1 MAAGIQPVI
10 LSGGAGTRL
19 WPASR
24 GSLPKQFLKLT
35 SRRSVLQETA
45 LRVADRGRYLPP
57 MVVAAEEHR
66 FLVEE
71 HLRAAGVADAETVL
85 EPAAR
90 NTAAAVAAAAALA
103 ERRRPGAVML
113 VLPSDHAIR
122 DRRAFHRAVAK
133 AAEAARAGH
142 LVALGV
148 KPNRPET
155 GFGYIRR
162 GRALGAGTFA
172 VARFV
177 EKPPPKRA
185 AAMVRS
191 GGWLWNAGIF
201 AMMPEAYLGELGKH
215 APGIASAAR
224 RAVERAKRDGRI
236 VRLEAR
242 AFAKSPSRSI
252 DKAVMEKTGRGAV
265 VPVAMGWSDLGS
277 WDALWRALPR
287 DRRGN
292 VRRGDAVVLDVEG
305 SFVSAD
311 KLPVAAVGLRGAA
324 IVATPDGVLVA
335 ARGREA
341 ELHGMVAHL
350 EASGR
355 KRPPG
360 LRAEQRPWGGYVSV
374 DSAPGF
380 QVKRI
385 TVNPGQAL
393 SLQMHRRRA
402 EHWVVVQGVARV
414 TCGERVFDLKA
425 GESAFIPLGAKHR
438 LENPGDG
445 PLALIEVQVGDY
457 LGEDDIV
464 RFADRYG
471 RAEKK

>member
-1 MAAGIQPVI
+1 MPATIQPVI

-19 WPASR
+19 WPASHE
-24 GSLPKQFLKLT
+24 SFPKQFLKLV
-35 SRRSVLQETA
+35 SERSVLQDTA
-45 LRVADRGRYLPP
+45 LRVADRARYLPP
-57 MVVAAEEHR
+57 MIVAAEAHR
-66 FLVEE
+66 SLVEE
-71 HLRAAGVADAETVL
+71 QLRAAGVADAEIVL

-90 NTAAAVAAAAALA
+90 NTAAAIAAAAVLE

-113 VLPSDHAIR
+113 VLPSDHAIGNL
-122 DRRAFHRAVAK
+122 RAFHRAVAE
-133 AAEAARAGH
+133 AAEAACAGR

-148 KPNRPET
+148 KPDRPEPA
-155 GFGYIRR
+155 FGHIRR
-162 GRALGAGTFA
+162 GRALGAGAFA

-185 AAMVRS
+185 AAMFRA
-191 GGWLWNAGIF
+191 GGWLWNAGVF
-201 AMMPEAYLGELGKH
+201 ALTPRSYLAELGKH
-215 APGIASAAR
+215 APAIASAVR
-224 RAVERAKRDGRI
+224 RAVEHAKREGRI
-236 VRLEAR
+236 VRLEAQD
-242 AFAKSPSRSI
+242 FAKSPSRSI
-252 DKAVMEKTGRGAV
+252 DKAVMEKSRRAAV

-292 VRRGDAVVLDVEG
+292 VVRGNAATLDVEG
-305 SFVSAD
+305 SYVSAD
-311 KLPVAAVGLRGAA
+311 ILPVAAVGLRDAA
-324 IVATPDGVLVA
+324 VVATPGGVLVA

-341 ELHGMVAHL
+341 GLHGVVARL
-350 EASGR
+350 EALGR
-355 KRPPG
+355 KRPFTP
-360 LRAEQRPWGGYVSV
+360 RAEQRPWGSYVSI
-374 DSAPGF
+374 DSAAGF

-385 TVNPGQAL
+385 TVKPGAAL

-414 TCGERVFDLKA
+414 TCGERVFDLNA

-438 LENPGDG
+438 LENTGDG
-445 PLALIEVQVGDY
+445 PLALVEVQVGDY

-464 RFADRYG
+464 RFEDRYG